1 MSNRHNIKMLP
12 TLVQYTNLITTYL
25 TDLII
30 KKQYFNILEIIVFL
44 YYNLFQF
51 QIEL

>member
-1 MSNRHNIKMLP
+1 MSNLFSRAKGHNIKMLP

-30 KKQYFNILEIIVFL
+30 KKRYLSIFETIIVFL
-44 YYNLFQF
+44 
-51 QIEL
+51 